1 MQKNAHRMEKNMGA
15 PDIEVSSEN
24 ERREYIK
31 NTFKGGQLHRT
42 KTLAQGDECCNFHVT
57 RLKK

>member
-1 MQKNAHRMEKNMGA
+1 MEKNMGA
-15 PDIEVSSEN
+15 PDIEVSIEN

>member
-1 MQKNAHRMEKNMGA
+1 MGA

-31 NTFKGGQLHRT
+31 NTFKGQLHRT

>member
-31 NTFKGGQLHRT
+31 NKFKCIADCDMCGLCTVFKGKEL
-42 KTLAQGDECCNFHVT
+42 
-57 RLKK
+57 

>member
-1 MQKNAHRMEKNMGA
+1 MGA

-42 KTLAQGDECCNFHVT
+42 KTLAQGMNVAISTLQD
-57 RLKK
+57 